1 MKTASFV
8 AILLAIKVFMA
19 DLCIW
24 QASGLAGI
32 HNASLYISLRN
43 GERNHFEE
51 NTKFQLGPLSRQL
64 SRQSGKS
71 NSKQIAEVYSFSL
84 SLSGRAPLFIFSPL
98 PIDFH
103 SVFRDRSRRGQVLQK
118 LR

>member
-51 NTKFQLGPLSRQL
+51 NTKIPALVRSREAGSSWEFENQ
-64 SRQSGKS
+64 SRLLKFTR
-71 NSKQIAEVYSFSL
+71 FSL
-84 SLSGRAPLFIFSPL
+84 FLSHTHIYILSFPLLTSTPCFL
-98 PIDFH
+98 D
-103 SVFRDRSRRGQVLQK
+103 
-118 LR
+118 